1 MSKHIDFCKEKKV
14 LSHKIEASL
23 LLLNKDASDYLNA
36 WRKCKN
42 SGGTKGHAIGSFMV
56 SQKRLSEF
64 FRRSCNCK

>member
-1 MSKHIDFCKEKKV
+1 MSKHVDFCKEKKV

-23 LLLNKDASDYLNA
+23 LLLNKDATDYLNA

-64 FRRSCNCK
+64 FRRSCTCK

>member
-1 MSKHIDFCKEKKV
+1 MSNHIDFCKEKKV

-23 LLLNKDASDYLNA
+23 LLLNKNATDYLNA

-42 SGGTKGHAIGSFMV
+42 SSGTKGHAIGSFIV